1 MEIILKQDVPNLGY
15 KDDIVNVKDGFAR
28 NYLIPK
34 GMALA
39 ATESNRKVIEEVQR
53 QRAFKEEKLRKE
65 AEALVSALENVKVRI
80 PAKAASTGKIFG
92 SVTNVQISDAIKE
105 QYNYDIDRKKIHI
118 DGETVKELGT
128 YKATVSIFKEVQT
141 EIEFEVFEE

>member
-1 MEIILKQDVPNLGY
+1 MEIILKQDMPNLGY
-15 KDDIVNVKDGFAR
+15 KDDIVTVKDGYAR

-34 GMALA
+34 GMAIA

-65 AEALVSALENVKVRI
+65 AEALVTALENVKVRI
-80 PAKAASTGKIFG
+80 PAKAATTGKIFG
-92 SVTNVQISDAIKE
+92 SVTNIQIADAIKE
-105 QYNYDIDRKKIHI
+105 QYNYDIDRKKIHV
-118 DGETVKELGT
+118 DGEAVKELGT
-128 YKATVSIFKEVQT
+128 YKAKVSIFKEIQT